1 MVVVDNNDVPHI
13 VHAPGDIVHGA
24 VVEVALGCMVAG
36 HNLVCQRPW
45 RESRMQKVVFVE
57 IDPTARVSYILRQ

>member
-24 VVEVALGCMVAG
+24 VVEVVLGCVVAG
-36 HNLVCQRPW
+36 HNLGLPETLEGEPNAKSRVCRDKSCRPC
-45 RESRMQKVVFVE
+45 
-57 IDPTARVSYILRQ
+57 